1 MPRPG
6 GPRVQR
12 RKAATPQRCGR
23 RSRRSYSGRGSRAR
37 ARVWGRG
44 HDVQADDVIQ
54 VLAAERGWDRPVME
68 GEDGR
73 HRFASSGSKTS
84 RRALASGRSPSTVA
98 AACALTWAMSRVVA
112 SASHRAA
119 RRAQTMPPPAG
130 SGQVESG
137 AADDRPQPAA
147 SQSMRPPRARACSSA
162 SRKEHAGASPCTK
175 PASDRAGLSGQVQID
190 RYLRGRLPGDV
201 MATASGGTYRGPFSR
216 NRRSA
221 STRTEAPPMTVSMEA
236 VDR

>member
-1 MPRPG
+1 MPSHAQAGRPPG
-6 GPRVQR
+6 SAAE
-12 RKAATPQRCGR
+12 AATPQRCGR

-119 RRAQTMPPPAG
+119 RRAQTMPPPVG

-137 AADDRPQPAA
+137 AAADRPSPRPRSRCVLREQERAP
-147 SQSMRPPRARACSSA
+147 RPPGGARRRLRRARSRLVTVRACPVRCRS
-162 SRKEHAGASPCTK
+162 
-175 PASDRAGLSGQVQID
+175 ID
-190 RYLRGRLPGDV
+190 I
-201 MATASGGTYRGPFSR
+201 
-216 NRRSA
+216 
-221 STRTEAPPMTVSMEA
+221 
-236 VDR
+236 